1 MNRLFQYESMEELN
15 QFSFFDIISP
25 SDLSIFWRYSIIA
38 GSFIHSEYSQLVN
51 SHHQVSRSFVC
62 VVKNPNKEVR

>member
-25 SDLSIFWRYSIIA
+25 SDLSIFWR
-38 GSFIHSEYSQLVN
+38 
-51 SHHQVSRSFVC
+51 
-62 VVKNPNKEVR
+62 